1 MDKLRRA
8 LAGDDGRDD
17 DSTTGIIPNFDTTTL
32 SWSTRI
38 KCFAFCFILGILL
51 SMLASLSLFLH
62 RGWAQFAVLYT
73 FGNIVSM
80 LSTLFLMGPVNQVK
94 KMFAPT
100 RVVATIVVI
109 VMIVLTLVSGFWIKN
124 AGLAFLFIIMQWMAM
139 TWYSLSYIPYAR
151 DAVKKTVET
160 CIA

>member
-17 DSTTGIIPNFDTTTL
+17 DSTTGIIPNFDATTL

-38 KCFAFCFILGILL
+38 KCFAFCFILGILV

-73 FGNIVSM
+73 FGNIISM
-80 LSTLFLMGPVNQVK
+80 MSTLFLMGPVNQVK

-100 RVVATIVVI
+100 RVVATILVL
-109 VMIVLTLVSGFWIKN
+109 VMIVLTLVAGLWIKN
-124 AGLAFLFIIMQWMAM
+124 PGLAFVFIIMQWMAM